1 MTRAS
6 QFETEAKPGYLLVRC
21 RELSM
26 PASLVDV
33 CEEAAVIASS
43 KGHKALLV
51 DIRGVQ
57 LATGMP
63 STMDRYGIG
72 ARLAELTLKHRL
84 RIALVGDEPLIDPR
98 RFGEIVFHNRAGNG
112 RVFTDIDQARV
123 WLDEQP
129 G

>member
-1 MTRAS
+1 MTGTSR
-6 QFETEAKPGYLLVRC
+6 FETETKPGYLLVRC

-33 CEEAAVIASS
+33 CKEAAAIAGSN
-43 KGHKALLV
+43 GHKALLV

-57 LATGMP
+57 LASGMP

-72 ARLAELTLKHRL
+72 TRLAELTLKHRL
-84 RIALVGDEPLIDPR
+84 RIALVGDEPLIDPK

-112 RVFTDIDQARV
+112 RVFTDIDQASV